1 MFYFSIQIRVVF
13 NFSKRVFLRYF
24 SKTCSN
30 LFHKVTYER
39 MVVDER
45 GLHSED
51 LEDIIKKKE
60 ILYIKEYNVLL

>member
-1 MFYFSIQIRVVF
+1 M
-13 NFSKRVFLRYF
+13 
-24 SKTCSN
+24 
-30 LFHKVTYER
+30 FHKVTYER